1 MRNRFRSILILAAVA
16 LLVGGAT
23 AARYAAFQRPDLAS
37 AVFPASTIVP
47 GTPAAAANVLTG
59 TMVDLANYASAALII
74 SVGRAIDSV
83 NNYRYVVL
91 SDSAAG
97 AAAAAYD
104 SVLIDST
111 DNASYKLGYKGAKR
125 WIRAT
130 VRAKVTGDTTWVA
143 VSVLRGNARFRN

>member
-1 MRNRFRSILILAAVA
+1 MRKLFRSSLVIA
-16 LLVGGAT
+16 LLAGAAMAVT
-23 AARYAAFQRPDLAS
+23 GAVFQRPDLAS
-37 AVFPASTIVP
+37 RIFPASTIVP

-59 TMVDLANYASAALII
+59 TMVDLANYAQAALVI

-97 AAAAAYD
+97 AATAAFD

-111 DNASYKLGYKGAKR
+111 DNASYKLGYKGSKR

-143 VSVLRGNARFRN
+143 VSVVRAGARFQN